1 MAKKHNTEIG
11 KIESKLVASL
21 QVQANQYDKLV
32 LKWKK
37 KLEAEQEKLKVER
50 EKWQDKINKLDAKLE
65 AAKNRIHNEKQK
77 NRDLIQKHID
87 EVAEQE
93 MGMNLTI
100 QDLQEENFDMAKE
113 WQAAM
118 YEKRKAVKRTK
129 RVVSESATR
138 LAKWRAERDAR
149 REAEDKLARISKQAE
164 SQKAVLERYQT
175 ALEASDD
182 TKKDMKKEWDDDRA
196 AGSRGG
202 ARSWPVWVVQLICE
216 LLVNGTPP
224 TAIPGNI
231 KTMYET
237 LYGED
242 AKEVPSVNFCRR
254 CRIVVQVI
262 GETMTALKLANS
274 KTWKQVF
281 TDATSRR
288 QISFLVLLIGVM
300 DEDGRIDPVVVSSCI
315 FMEDETSETEAQ
327 CVLDK
332 VC

>member
-1 MAKKHNTEIG
+1 VAKKHNTEIG

-100 QDLQEENFDMAKE
+100 QD
-113 WQAAM
+113 
-118 YEKRKAVKRTK
+118 RKAVKRTK

-202 ARSWPVWVVQLICE
+202 ARSWPVWVVQLICK

-231 KTMYET
+231 KTMYEM

-288 QISFLVLLIGVM
+288 QISFLALLIGVM